1 MIRVEKYQECLSF
14 KNKFHRLLWG
24 IGCALLFRPFKGPF
38 FWRWRN
44 TVLRLA
50 GANIGRGCKISAS
63 ARIWAPWNL
72 TTGQFT
78 AIGSNAIIY
87 YPAHITL
94 GSKVVISQYA
104 YLCSASHNITS
115 CTNKLVTAPIEISSF
130 AWIATDAFIGMGIKI
145 GEGAVIGARAAVF
158 KDVDPW
164 TVCGGNPAKFLKKRV
179 VSQS

>member
-1 MIRVEKYQECLSF
+1 MLQVEKYQECLSI

-24 IGCALLFRPFKGPF
+24 IGCALFFKPFKGPF

-44 TVLRLA
+44 SVLRMA
-50 GANIGRGCKISAS
+50 GANIGRGCKISSS
-63 ARIWAPWNL
+63 AHIWAPWNL

-87 YPAHITL
+87 NPAHITL

-104 YLCSASHNITS
+104 YLCSASHDITS
-115 CTNKLVTAPIEISSF
+115 SSNRLVTAPIEISSF
-130 AWIATDAFIGMGIKI
+130 AWIATDAFIGMGVKV

-158 KDVDPW
+158 KDVEPW
-164 TVCGGNPAKFLKKRV
+164 TVSGGNPAKFLKKRI